1 MIKYPPLLNG
11 KIPTWDKDCFVIDN
25 KKSRILYYS
34 NNEDGWNDEL
44 TNFHEEETD
53 DGNNPIDLYSRNN
66 AVKNVLKY
74 TNDKKLNI
82 LEIGCS
88 SGYLLKNIKNKL
100 PDAYLVGADI
110 VSEPL
115 QKLGYMIPDVP
126 LVQMDILNCPFKE
139 EQFDV
144 VIALNV
150 LEHIKDDRLAMK
162 NIYRMLKPNGIVIVE
177 VPAGPNLY
185 DVYDSYLMHFRRY
198 SKNQIYNL
206 FKENSLKVMHHRNI
220 GCLVYPAFFL
230 TKKINR
236 YRYGI
241 NGEKADDKKNIVKE
255 KINSTNKNILFEL
268 ITKLEENYID
278 SKNLP
283 GIRFFA
289 VAKK

>member
-1 MIKYPPLLNG
+1 M
-11 KIPTWDKDCFVIDN
+11 
-25 KKSRILYYS
+25 
-34 NNEDGWNDEL
+34 
-44 TNFHEEETD
+44 
-53 DGNNPIDLYSRNN
+53 YSRNN
-66 AVKNVLKY
+66 ALENLIKY
-74 TNDKKLNI
+74 TNDKNLNI

-115 QKLGYMIPDVP
+115 QKLGRMIPDVP

-150 LEHIKDDRLAMK
+150 LEHIKDDHLAMK
-162 NIYRMLKPNGIVIVE
+162 NIYKMLKPNGIVIIE

-206 FKENSLKVMHHRNI
+206 FK
-220 GCLVYPAFFL
+220 
-230 TKKINR
+230 
-236 YRYGI
+236 
-241 NGEKADDKKNIVKE
+241 KN
-255 KINSTNKNILFEL
+255 
-268 ITKLEENYID
+268 
-278 SKNLP
+278 NLNV
-283 GIRFFA
+283 I
-289 VAKK
+289 